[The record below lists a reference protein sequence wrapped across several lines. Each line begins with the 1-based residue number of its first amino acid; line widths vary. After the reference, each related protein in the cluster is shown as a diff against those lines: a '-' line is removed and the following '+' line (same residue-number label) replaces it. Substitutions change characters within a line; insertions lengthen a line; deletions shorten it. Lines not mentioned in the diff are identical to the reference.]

1 MDDKTLLTDDHITFL
16 LSYCS
21 NVPEL
26 YNKISN
32 MLYKNFSAAPASL
45 ALVCTFIT
53 NEISKEDNK

>member
-32 MLYKNFSAAPASL
+32 MLYKIFPRL
-45 ALVCTFIT
+45 LRRWHWFVLL
-53 NEISKEDNK
+53 